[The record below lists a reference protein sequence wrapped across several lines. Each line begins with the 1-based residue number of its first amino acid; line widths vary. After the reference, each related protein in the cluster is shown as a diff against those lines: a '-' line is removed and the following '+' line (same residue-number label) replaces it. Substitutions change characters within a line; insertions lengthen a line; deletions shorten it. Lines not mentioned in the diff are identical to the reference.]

1 MPRIHAKCTGSP
13 SDGAEAEGAD
23 IVSSSFQISG
33 GCVCVAL
40 GQVQA

>member
-1 MPRIHAKCTGSP
+1 MQRIHAKCTGSP
-13 SDGAEAEGAD
+13 SDGAEGAN